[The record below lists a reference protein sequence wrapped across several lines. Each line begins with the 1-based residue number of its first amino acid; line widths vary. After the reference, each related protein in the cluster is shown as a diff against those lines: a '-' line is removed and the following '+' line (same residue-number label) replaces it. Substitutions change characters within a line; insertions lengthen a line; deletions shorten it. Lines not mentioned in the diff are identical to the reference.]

1 MVARYYYRLFALAPQ
16 GRGICFMMGAGTGI
30 IFIDLLARPLLR
42 FGFKFYLIGFTL
54 LFLVYGYI
62 AYKAVKSA
70 YLADR
75 GY

>member
-1 MVARYYYRLFALAPQ
+1 
-16 GRGICFMMGAGTGI
+16 MGAGTGI
-30 IFIDLLARPLLR
+30 LFIDLLVRPLLR
-42 FGFKFYLIGFTL
+42 FGFKFYAIGFTL
-54 LFLVYGYI
+54 LFLVYGFI

>member
-1 MVARYYYRLFALAPQ
+1 MA
-16 GRGICFMMGAGTGI
+16 AGTGI
-30 IFIDLLARPLLR
+30 LFIDLLLRPLLR
-42 FGFKFYLIGFTL
+42 FGFKFYVIGFTL

>member
-1 MVARYYYRLFALAPQ
+1 
-16 GRGICFMMGAGTGI
+16 MMGAGTGI

>member
-1 MVARYYYRLFALAPQ
+1 
-16 GRGICFMMGAGTGI
+16 MGAGTGI
-30 IFIDLLARPLLR
+30 LIIDFLVRPILR
-42 FGFKFYLIGFTL
+42 FGFKFYVIGFTL

-62 AYKAVKSA
+62 AYKAIKSA

>member
-1 MVARYYYRLFALAPQ
+1 MVALYHYRSFSVLPWCEF
-16 GRGICFMMGAGTGI
+16 RGITMGAGTGI
-30 IFIDLLARPLLR
+30 ILIDYLARPLLR
-42 FGFKFYLIGFTL
+42 FGFKFYAIGFTI